1 MFLNSNLRE
10 IAVPPARMSAAAAR
24 FLGDVFLR
32 EQDGFVEVGVE
43 IRLHPRAVRLFRPFD
58 EVFDG
63 SLGTVG
69 IVDFQAAAHR
79 REFVADGLQCFRRL
93 DREHG
98 RRAFVAADAVPGEIV
113 RGIVPDFRTIFM
125 KECFRYVRET
135 RDSDSYY
142 SIAQERRFV
151 KGNRCHFPFIP
162 TIISILFR
170 VYDLSALRSKRNQPP
185 GCLFLRNRKN
195 VFARLEKTTG
205 TRYIM
210 CKCTKRGYH
219 GETAERT

>member
-1 MFLNSNLRE
+1 MRE

-113 RGIVPDFRTIFM
+113 RGIVPDFRDCVRRGFGEMHESGRRAVTSVGAFFDATTERIF
-125 KECFRYVRET
+125 EE
-135 RDSDSYY
+135 
-142 SIAQERRFV
+142 EG
-151 KGNRCHFPFIP
+151 KGMLA
-162 TIISILFR
+162 SL
-170 VYDLSALRSKRNQPP
+170 
-185 GCLFLRNRKN
+185 
-195 VFARLEKTTG
+195 
-205 TRYIM
+205 
-210 CKCTKRGYH
+210 
-219 GETAERT
+219 